1 MTSESIL
8 PPHFTKIDDLTRS
21 DYYYLEDTDNCYFL
35 GEYTAEQGYAYSA
48 TNSLILNFKK
58 SLDRQGSPDWS
69 YKERAIRQVAAAF
82 RVALTQN
89 QLEQLTFVPI
99 PPSKS
104 KRHPLYDDRLTKML
118 HTIRPNPSLDIR
130 EIITQQRSYKAA
142 HETKKR
148 PTPQQ
153 YKERYGV
160 SNDLLVPVP
169 DYIAIV
175 DDVLTTG
182 AHFRA
187 VATILSRCFPKAK
200 IIGLFITRRVFELPS
215 A

>member
-1 MTSESIL
+1 MIFESIL

-35 GEYTAEQGYAYSA
+35 GEYTAEQGYAYSK

-58 SLDRQGSPDWS
+58 SLDRKKSPDWPH
-69 YKERAIRQVAAAF
+69 KERAIRQVATAF

-99 PPSKS
+99 PPSKA
-104 KRHPLYDDRLTKML
+104 KKHPLYDDRLTKML
-118 HTIRPNPSLDIR
+118 YTIRPDHPLDIR
-130 EIITQQRSYKAA
+130 EIIIQQRSYKAA

-153 YKERYGV
+153 YQERYDV
-160 SNDLLVPVP
+160 DNSLLTPIP
-169 DYIAIV
+169 NYIAIV

-182 AHFRA
+182 AHFQA
-187 VATILSRCFPKAK
+187 METVLSRCFPKAK
-200 IIGLFITRRVFELPS
+200 IVGLFIARRVFELPS
-215 A
+215 V